1 MQHADE
7 LREDHAVEEVSA
19 QQPQGEHAIIPEGQ
33 ARSRQAH
40 QQHANADHPLQLSLR
55 GLQGEERRG
64 TIKMELLR
72 FNAEPNA
79 HTLAHTHTCFLKVV
93 LYMFCVN
100 MDAEDSSTESMEDMT
115 AAATEP
121 MPNTDNQVG
130 VR

>member
-1 MQHADE
+1 MICFT
-7 LREDHAVEEVSA
+7 SA
-19 QQPQGEHAIIPEGQ
+19 
-33 ARSRQAH
+33 
-40 QQHANADHPLQLSLR
+40 
-55 GLQGEERRG
+55 
-64 TIKMELLR
+64 
-72 FNAEPNA
+72 PN
-79 HTLAHTHTCFLKVV
+79 TRTRLYTHTCFLKVV